1 MRLVFKRSFT
11 AYPMPLLFF
20 FVCSHLFAPSPR
32 SECLEQANK
41 LTEMKSAENHFCI
54 LILTFL
60 RFTVINL
67 FVPFS
72 SDC

>member
-1 MRLVFKRSFT
+1 MFPYLQSEITKKGGKS
-11 AYPMPLLFF
+11 
-20 FVCSHLFAPSPR
+20 SEDIW
-32 SECLEQANK
+32 SECREQANK

-54 LILTFL
+54 FILTSL

>member
-11 AYPMPLLFF
+11 AYLTPLLFF
-20 FVCSHLFAPSPR
+20 VFCLYLFAPLPQ

-41 LTEMKSAENHFCI
+41 LIEMKSAENHFCL

-72 SDC
+72 SD